1 MCTRSTK
8 HVLYRDNDVGR
19 LSVMELQEGTVTI
32 YASGTGS
39 VNNSSIPIMDEI
51 YVGGAPSMMV
61 NQNTKFKIPIK
72 NLLLFYRLTAVFQV
86 NNSQDV

>member
-19 LSVMELQEGTVTI
+19 LSVTELQEGTVTT

-39 VNNSSIPIMDEI
+39 ANNSAIPLMDEI

-61 NQNTKFKIPIK
+61 NQKTKFKISTK
-72 NLLLFYRLTAVFQV
+72 FTLVL
-86 NNSQDV
+86 